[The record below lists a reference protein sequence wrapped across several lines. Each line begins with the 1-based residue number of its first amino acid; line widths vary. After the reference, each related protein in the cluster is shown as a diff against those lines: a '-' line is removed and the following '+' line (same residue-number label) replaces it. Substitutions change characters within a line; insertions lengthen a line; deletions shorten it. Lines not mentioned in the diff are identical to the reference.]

1 MIDRIAGLEHLVI
14 LGAGATCAAFPDGDA
29 SGRVIPA
36 MSKFMEE
43 TGLIEKFPD
52 DVKEEIKAEP
62 NLEDLFSKWSEDPSR
77 KTRREKLEKEI
88 RGYLTNLES
97 IGMNLYVKLLLSL
110 TARDVIATFNWD
122 PLLPQ
127 IYRKLWYD
135 ITDDLP
141 HLLFLHGNVAM
152 GYCPHCRRIGYLHE
166 KCVGCDKDFAEMP
179 LLYPVK
185 NKNYNANIYIRS
197 AWEDLGKALAK
208 ASVVTFFGY
217 SAPVSDTAAKNMMNE
232 AFRQDPLRNIVEFQ
246 LINTADETE
255 LRNSYGDFNIKPNH
269 MSIVSSFYD
278 SYIAR
283 YPRRSADN
291 LYNAV
296 MFCRP
301 FCYPEKLSVT
311 KEDGIFELIMKI
323 KAIER
328 NSLNENGL
336 RRLEIA
342 KSIQDRYLQWSDK
355 DGTGEEV

>member
-1 MIDRIAGLEHLVI
+1 MIDRIGGLEHLII

-29 SGRVIPA
+29 SGRAIPA
-36 MSKFMEE
+36 MNKFMEK
-43 TGLIEKFPD
+43 TGLIEKFS
-52 DVKEEIKAEP
+52 DVREEINAEP
-62 NLEDLFSKWSEDPSR
+62 NLEDLFSKWSENPSR
-77 KTRREKLEKEI
+77 KTHRENLEKEI

-97 IGMNLYVKLLLSL
+97 TGMNLYVKLLLSL
-110 TARDVIATFNWD
+110 TDRDVIATFNWD
-122 PLLPQ
+122 PLLAQ
-127 IYRKLWYD
+127 IYRKLSCE
-135 ITDDLP
+135 ITEDLP

-152 GYCPHCRRIGYLHE
+152 GYCPHCRRTGYLHD
-166 KCVGCDKDFAEMP
+166 KCGGCDNDFAEMS

-185 NKNYNANIYIRS
+185 NKNYNENIYYIRS

-208 ASVVTFFGY
+208 ASVITFFGY
-217 SAPVSDTAAKNMMNE
+217 SAPVSDTAAQNMMNE

-291 LYNAV
+291 LYNTV

-301 FCYPEKLSVT
+301 SCYPEKLSVT
-311 KEDGIFELIMKI
+311 KEDGILELILKI
-323 KAIER
+323 NSIER
-328 NSLNENGL
+328 NSLNENGF
-336 RRLEIA
+336 RRLETA
-342 KSIQDRYLQWSDK
+342 KSHSRQIFL
-355 DGTGEEV
+355 TE